1 MPTELNG
8 PPRPVSD
15 VVRKSLDNLDR
26 AHKIAREKLKAAAEV
41 TRRFYDRGSRLHVNE
56 YDVGEQAWLRIDQ
69 IREFGKLTDKFHGP
83 YYIVSKWNSG
93 TYRIARAEG
102 EPPKIVHHDRMRKY
116 LNRTDEPMP
125 EYIRVMIDR
134 FNKSK
139 NTTTQTDWN
148 QQETPDEVEIQPS
161 PEVLRKIRKQQ
172 TTDDVIADS
181 EPERQ
186 AQRAVRLCV
195 VCGKAKFDVS
205 GIFRMIFSDGICHIC
220 RGRI

>member
-1 MPTELNG
+1 MSF
-8 PPRPVSD
+8 RFRVCDD
-15 VVRKSLDNLDR
+15 VICSVAQGLLLLVLFEKKTGSDNL
-26 AHKIAREKLKAAAEV
+26 
-41 TRRFYDRGSRLHVNE
+41 S
-56 YDVGEQAWLRIDQ
+56 
-69 IREFGKLTDKFHGP
+69 
-83 YYIVSKWNSG
+83 
-93 TYRIARAEG
+93 
-102 EPPKIVHHDRMRKY
+102 
-116 LNRTDEPMP
+116 RTDEPMP